1 MPSTSSIVSYR
12 RIVSTARSLP
22 FRGQIHSPAGED
34 HEQGRIEVAQ
44 PLDASDARPLA
55 WLALHR
61 SESEP
66 SALTAAHS
74 LSFRGQRVAQNE
86 PKTAPSPPRS
96 AGRASRRV
104 RPQCPGVDGR
114 REEKSC
120 AFCAFRLRSPRS
132 CGLAEGWRRRAEPS
146 WWCERLTSCADVS
159 KANCP
164 RSRADCDANC
174 VWRIARQENLRR
186 SRWSSRSYRGQT
198 WRCRQMCERWG
209 SDGSL
214 VRTGR
219 RWRRERRVIF
229 SRHTRRRDGRCALRV
244 IA

>member
-74 LSFRGQRVAQNE
+74 LSFRDQRVARMS
-86 PKTAPSPPRS
+86 PKRRLRLRDLRGERRGGCGHNVPAWTV
-96 AGRASRRV
+96 AGR
-104 RPQCPGVDGR
+104 
-114 REEKSC
+114 KSP
-120 AFCAFRLRSPRS
+120 ARFARYGSGPRS